1 MNAER
6 GFTWRWRVSRRLLKA
21 APVLAAVLVLGASA
35 GASAAPQVSSSVGK
49 AGTMPA
55 ISDTGVKAQSG
66 AAWLRGTKAALAI
79 PADAENVR
87 RISRLPLSTD
97 EFGIVA
103 PGQVA
108 DVAVHK
114 NTAYV
119 MSWTQPFDFTAN
131 RCFRGGFWTVD
142 ISNPEAPRQLS
153 FNKAL
158 DKNYHGE
165 GAHAITFPDGRDVL
179 AVNNETCFSAPTPA
193 PAQGGGF
200 DLWDVSNPANPQPL
214 VRAAGDY
221 GPIGNLVCCTR
232 NAPGANAA
240 IAHSYHSVFMWRDG
254 AKVYLVGVDNA
265 EQTRTDVDIFDI
277 TDPTAP
283 VAVGEFDLDDE
294 FDLFEPGEA
303 TFQNVPD
310 PNTGNPLDTNLHD
323 MVVKDIDGVQTML
336 ASYWDG
342 GYVLLNVE
350 NPAAPE
356 YIGDSTFKT
365 TDPLTGMTPAN
376 GNAHQAEFSFDNKFI
391 LAADEVLTQYRAD
404 TALDPGGPKE
414 FGGFGWGD
422 PTEGP
427 IFSPTDEFI
436 GPTLFVGD
444 GCTAANIPVNTNPPK
459 IAVIERGTC
468 GFQIKVENADARG
481 YDRVVVFNSNS
492 ASNGCE
498 ALLGMLFSGYTGD
511 AVSVFVSRQVGMR
524 LIDAYDPATYTCTP
538 GGATTPSPAPGA
550 AGRPGLNLAMDAI
563 FHGWGYAHL
572 YRTGSGRLTEVG
584 NGYAIP
590 ETLDENYALGFGD
603 LSIHE
608 WATDPNTNLAY
619 SAYYAGGLRVVSYGD
634 NGIQEVGRYIEDHG
648 NNFWGVEQFTTDEQ
662 QPRRLIAAS
671 DRDFG
676 LYIFEYT
683 GPGAVVLPP
692 KPQPAAPAAPA
703 AAPTK
708 DVAKPQIVSLRQA
721 NRSLRKLRRGTLAVR
736 LRLNEASRVQVTL
749 QGRLT
754 SKSGK
759 RGSLQRLARTTL
771 SNVAANQ
778 TRTITLRISSS
789 LRKRLRSEKRVPAR
803 LSFRV
808 TDVAGNVT
816 TRNVSLTFR

>member
-1 MNAER
+1 M
-6 GFTWRWRVSRRLLKA
+6 
-21 APVLAAVLVLGASA
+21 
-35 GASAAPQVSSSVGK
+35 
-49 AGTMPA
+49 
-55 ISDTGVKAQSG
+55 
-66 AAWLRGTKAALAI
+66 
-79 PADAENVR
+79 
-87 RISRLPLSTD
+87 
-97 EFGIVA
+97 
-103 PGQVA
+103 
-108 DVAVHK
+108 
-114 NTAYV
+114 
-119 MSWTQPFDFTAN
+119 
-131 RCFRGGFWTVD
+131 
-142 ISNPEAPRQLS
+142 
-153 FNKAL
+153 
-158 DKNYHGE
+158 
-165 GAHAITFPDGRDVL
+165 
-179 AVNNETCFSAPTPA
+179 
-193 PAQGGGF
+193 
-200 DLWDVSNPANPQPL
+200 
-214 VRAAGDY
+214 
-221 GPIGNLVCCTR
+221 
-232 NAPGANAA
+232 
-240 IAHSYHSVFMWRDG
+240 
-254 AKVYLVGVDNA
+254 
-265 EQTRTDVDIFDI
+265 
-277 TDPTAP
+277 
-283 VAVGEFDLDDE
+283 
-294 FDLFEPGEA
+294 
-303 TFQNVPD
+303 
-310 PNTGNPLDTNLHD
+310 
-323 MVVKDIDGVQTML
+323 
-336 ASYWDG
+336 
-342 GYVLLNVE
+342 
-350 NPAAPE
+350 
-356 YIGDSTFKT
+356 
-365 TDPLTGMTPAN
+365 
-376 GNAHQAEFSFDNKFI
+376 
-391 LAADEVLTQYRAD
+391 
-404 TALDPGGPKE
+404 
-414 FGGFGWGD
+414 
-422 PTEGP
+422 
-427 IFSPTDEFI
+427 
-436 GPTLFVGD
+436 
-444 GCTAANIPVNTNPPK
+444 NTNPPK

-492 ASNGCE
+492 ATNGCE

-634 NGIQEVGRYIEDHG
+634 NGIQEVGRYTEDHG

-692 KPQPAAPAAPA
+692 KPQPAAPAPAAPA
-703 AAPTK
+703 AVPAK
-708 DVAKPQIVSLRQA
+708 DVAKPRILSLRQA
-721 NRSLRKLRRGTLAVR
+721 NRSLRKLRAGTLKVR

-754 SKSGK
+754 RSSGK

-778 TRTITLRISSS
+778 SRTITLRISSS

-803 LSFRV
+803 LSFRI
-808 TDVAGNVT
+808 TDAAGNVT